1 MEQPQHHRASPWHA
15 GEKSLQEMAGV
26 AARMEAVGQKVIRD
40 HMLEQHRSF
49 FQQLPFLV
57 AASVDA
63 KGRPWATLLEGSE
76 GFIRSPSPQQLTID
90 AGLSVDD
97 PATPG
102 LRSGQAIGL
111 LGIELHTRRRNRL
124 NGQIRHS
131 ASGQLQVT
139 VEQSFG
145 NCPRYIQPRD
155 YKRVDASAQRREEST
170 KLNAATRTLIQA
182 ADTFFVASY
191 VEHDDG
197 KRSVDVSH
205 RGGRPGFIK
214 VEGNFLTI
222 PDYAGNLHFNTLG
235 NLLLNPLAGLLFI
248 DFTSGSVLQLSG
260 HAEVLLE
267 SPAVHLFEGAQRLW
281 TLRVEQV
288 VWRPAAVSLRWALK
302 E

>member
-40 HMLEQHRSF
+40 HMPEQHRSF

-63 KGRPWATLLEGSE
+63 QGRPWATLLEGPE

-102 LRSGQAIGL
+102 LRPGQAIGL

-155 YKRVDASAQRREEST
+155 YKRVDAPAQRREEST
-170 KLNAATRTLIQA
+170 TLSAATRTLIQA

-205 RGGRPGFIK
+205 RGGSPGFIK
-214 VEGNFLTI
+214 VAGSVLTI

-281 TLRVEQV
+281 ALRVEQV